1 LTGGEKMA
9 SLLSMT
15 ITLPEN
21 IPALQKMS
29 EADVKRELAL
39 SLYSA
44 RSITLI
50 QAADLSSMN
59 FFDFQSLLRDRQIPQ
74 HYDESDFEKDLLV
87 LREL

>member
-1 LTGGEKMA
+1 MA